1 MKVRAGSSR
10 FQQVPAGFN
19 RSQQVSANAAVQIG
33 PKPTQDPMEVCHS
46 FYNTTLMGPL
56 IQVSEATKVRENV
69 LKLLTCWAKS
79 QLGHKIPF
87 TSVNVNKNYASKVD
101 RDKHNLGPSVGL
113 AVGSF
118 TGGHL
123 RYWPNH
129 ITSRAPT
136 IQKMCPGISNK
147 ILLRNSYSKIAIF
160 VNLSK
165 LPKFRKCA
173 LAFQIRF
180 CY

>member
-1 MKVRAGSSR
+1 
-10 FQQVPAGFN
+10 
-19 RSQQVSANAAVQIG
+19 
-33 PKPTQDPMEVCHS
+33 MEVCHS

-173 LAFQIRF
+173 LAFSNKILLLNFYSKIAIFVNLRGEESLPELPVFRKCALAFQIRF

>member
-1 MKVRAGSSR
+1 M
-10 FQQVPAGFN
+10 
-19 RSQQVSANAAVQIG
+19 
-33 PKPTQDPMEVCHS
+33 
-46 FYNTTLMGPL
+46 
-56 IQVSEATKVRENV
+56 
-69 LKLLTCWAKS
+69 KLLTCWAKS

-87 TSVNVNKNYASKVD
+87 TSVNVNKNYASKVH
-101 RDKHNLGPSVGL
+101 RDKNNLGPSVGL

-129 ITSRAPT
+129 IT
-136 IQKMCPGISNK
+136 
-147 ILLRNSYSKIAIF
+147 YSKIAIF

-173 LAFQIRF
+173 LAFSNKILLLNFYSKIAIFVNLCGEESLPELPEFRKCALAFQIRF